1 VRNRWILMAMILGLL
16 LTGCM
21 DRQTDPAP
29 EITGVP
35 LGSFVAF
42 DADPQFREVPPG
54 KTIPAEKWA
63 IVVPRLLNH
72 TRNTELSTKTD
83 WFVLPYQADSREL
96 CEKQA
101 SILTERF
108 DGEDNVALC
117 IRSDGSRSFAADTDL
132 L

>member
-1 VRNRWILMAMILGLL
+1 MAMILGLL

-42 DADPQFREVPPG
+42 DADPQFREIGPG
-54 KTIPAEKWA
+54 KTIPADKWA